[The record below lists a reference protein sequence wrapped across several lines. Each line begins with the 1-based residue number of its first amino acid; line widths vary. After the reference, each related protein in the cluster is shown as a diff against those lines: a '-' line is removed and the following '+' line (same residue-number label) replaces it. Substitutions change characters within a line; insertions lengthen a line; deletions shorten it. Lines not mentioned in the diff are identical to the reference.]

1 MSESTTLHYRAPE
14 GQDRVVVSTALG
26 QAGYDVHPDE
36 TDHQLLH
43 VTCAA
48 EDREKVR
55 DVIGSVHTSALDTG
69 VPVDPGTIRFTDE
82 T

>member
-1 MSESTTLHYRAPE
+1 MTGTTLDYRAPE
-14 GQDRVVVSTALG
+14 GQDRVVVITALG

-36 TDHQLLH
+36 TDHQLVH
-43 VTCAA
+43 VSCPDDA
-48 EDREKVR
+48 RERVR

-69 VPVDPGTIRFTDE
+69 VPVDPGTIRFADE